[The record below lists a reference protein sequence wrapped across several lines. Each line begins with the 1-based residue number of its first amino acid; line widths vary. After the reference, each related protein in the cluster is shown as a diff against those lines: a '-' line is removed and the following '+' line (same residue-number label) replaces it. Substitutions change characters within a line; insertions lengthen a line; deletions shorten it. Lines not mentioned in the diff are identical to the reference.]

1 MAGNLK
7 GLDLTEGPI
16 ARTLIVF
23 ALPYLAANILQSLY
37 GAVDLFVVGLY
48 CSAES
53 VAAVSTGTQVTQ
65 IVTSLITG
73 LTLGSTILIGS
84 YMGER
89 DEERVKRTIGTT
101 LTIFFFV
108 SLMIT
113 FLLLFFLSDIL
124 TLLRTPSESFA
135 LTAQYVSICAYGC
148 LFICGYNAIAAILR
162 GYGDSKRPMLF
173 ILIACALNIV
183 LDFLFVAAF
192 GMGVAGTALATVIS
206 QAVSM
211 AIAVVYLKRKRFV
224 FDFRLGSFRP
234 DREIAIRLAKIGVP
248 ISFQEMAVRI
258 SFLYLTAVMNGIG
271 VYSAAVVGISAKYD
285 VFAMLTATS
294 LANALAAITAQN
306 YGRGKLDRARSSLSL
321 SLAFALSVAFAF
333 WLWAQLSPET
343 MIGIFTDDEAV
354 IAEGIP
360 FFRSCSYDYIAV
372 TLVFILNG
380 YLNGRQK
387 TIWTMISCTCGA
399 LLLRI
404 PLVYIFSHAFPDDL
418 GRLGMIAPTVSA
430 LMAAYTIAYVFLEG
444 KRKGK
449 ESAMIP

>member
-1 MAGNLK
+1 MAENLK
-7 GLDLTEGPI
+7 GLDLTEGSI
-16 ARTLIVF
+16 AKTLIIF

-48 CSAES
+48 CNAES

-84 YMGER
+84 YKGER
-89 DEERVKRTIGTT
+89 DEESVKKAIGTT

-108 SLMIT
+108 SLAIT
-113 FLLLFFLSDIL
+113 FLLLFFLDEIL
-124 TLLRTPSESFA
+124 TALRTPSQSFA
-135 LTAQYVSICAYGC
+135 LTKEYVSVCAYGC

-162 GYGDSKRPMLF
+162 GYGDSRSPMLF
-173 ILIACALNIV
+173 VLIACILNIV
-183 LDFLFVAAF
+183 LDFLFVSSF
-192 GMGVAGTALATVIS
+192 GLGVGGTALATVIS

-211 AIAVVYLKRKRFV
+211 VVSVLYLRHRNFI
-224 FDFRLGSFRP
+224 FDFRLRSFAP
-234 DREIAIRLAKIGVP
+234 DKDIALRLARIGIP

-258 SFLYLTAVMNGIG
+258 SFLYLTAVMNAIG

-285 VFAMLTATS
+285 VFAMLSATS

-306 YGRGKLDRARSSLSL
+306 YGRGSIDRARKSLWLSL
-321 SLAFALSVAFAF
+321 LFALCVAFLF

-343 MIGIFTDDEAV
+343 MIGVFTDDEAV
-354 IAEGIP
+354 IQAGIP

-380 YLNGRQK
+380 YINGMQK
-387 TIWTMISCTCGA
+387 TVWTMVSCTFGA
-399 LLLRI
+399 IALRI
-404 PLVYIFSHAFPDDL
+404 PLVCIFSRHFPDNL
-418 GRLGMIAPTVSA
+418 GALGMIAPTVSFIMA
-430 LMAAYTIAYVFLEG
+430 LYTLIYVM
-444 KRKGK
+444 KGK
-449 ESAMIP
+449 KAQKGN